1 VADGPRRPRFRILLT
16 HRVAGRADLPSAAGV
31 IGPRPAPAFL
41 AVSLALVAP
50 ASAGDDAIEGMA
62 GPYGERLRYD
72 AKGLTLTFPDPEVTL
87 NIGGRLHLDA
97 GAAGFSRPGLP
108 EAFPDN
114 IAVRRAW
121 IEPTLTIGRDW
132 VIAFQYDFSDP
143 MLPINDAFVAWKGL
157 PDTILTLGNM
167 KVPFSLEWL
176 QSNNDTLFTERSLA
190 NAFVPD
196 RRFGFAVGHH
206 GQAWTA
212 VAGVFGNAASNGVTG
227 DGVAAAGRATVAP
240 ILETDETLHLGLAGI
255 YRRRSRGDGD
265 FGFSTTAEAS
275 LFARPFVDTGDLPDV
290 ARVSRIGTEF
300 AYRKGPLLVQAEYI
314 AAAVERFPGPGGAPP
329 VLRFQGGYVEAG
341 LVLNG
346 EGRSY
351 ALTPQGGTTY
361 ATFKGVAV
369 PEGQRVSRGG
379 IGVFELA
386 ARYSAV
392 DLDARGFRG
401 GSERDVTVGLSWYP
415 EPNLRLI
422 ANYVHGRVRPGEA
435 QSDAYG
441 TAPFSVD
448 TVIGRLQ
455 IYW

>member
-1 VADGPRRPRFRILLT
+1 MRDSSVAFNPLASCACRRCGELLSGT
-16 HRVAGRADLPSAAGV
+16 V
-31 IGPRPAPAFL
+31 IGTRSAL
-41 AVSLALVAP
+41 AYLALSLACAAP
-50 ASAGDDAIEGMA
+50 ASAGDDAFEGMA

-72 AKGLTLTFPDPEVTL
+72 EKGLTLTFPEPDVKL
-87 NIGGRLHLDA
+87 NIGGRLHIDA

-114 IAVRRAW
+114 VAVRRSW

-143 MLPINDAFVAWKGL
+143 LQPINDAFVAWKGL

-176 QSNNDTLFTERSLA
+176 QSNNNTLFIERSLA

-196 RRFGFAVGHH
+196 RRFGFAMGHH

-212 VAGVFGNAASNGVTG
+212 VAGVFGNAASNGIAG
-227 DGVAAAGRATVAP
+227 DGVAAAARATWAP
-240 ILETDETLHLGLAGI
+240 IMDERETLHFGLAGI
-255 YRRRSRGDGD
+255 YRRRSRGDD
-265 FGFSTTAEAS
+265 EFGFSTKAEAS
-275 LFARPFVDTGDLPDV
+275 LFARSFVDTGDLPEV
-290 ARVSRIGTEF
+290 ARTSRIGAEI
-300 AYRKGPLLVQAEYI
+300 AYRKGPWLLQAEYI
-314 AAAVERFPGPGGAPP
+314 HAEIEQFAGPGGARP
-329 VLRFQGGYVEAG
+329 VLGFQGGYVEAG

-351 ALTPQGGTTY
+351 TLAPQGGTTY
-361 ATFKGVAV
+361 ATFKGVSV
-369 PEGQRVSRGG
+369 PDAQRVSRGG

-386 ARYSAV
+386 ARYSAI
-392 DLDARGFRG
+392 DLDTRGLRRG
-401 GSERDVTVGLSWYP
+401 AERDVTVGLSWYP

-422 ANYVHGRVRPGEA
+422 ANYIHGRVRPGDA
-435 QSDAYG
+435 QADALG
-441 TAPFSVD
+441 QAAFSVD
-448 TVIGRLQ
+448 TIVTRLQ

>member
-1 VADGPRRPRFRILLT
+1 ML
-16 HRVAGRADLPSAAGV
+16 SSEV
-31 IGPRPAPAFL
+31 IGLRPAQAFL
-41 AVSLALVAP
+41 AVSLAYAAP
-50 ASAGDDAIEGMA
+50 ASAEDNAFEGMA

-72 AKGLTLTFPDPEVTL
+72 EKGLTLTFPDPDVKL
-87 NIGGRLHLDA
+87 NIGGRLHIDA
-97 GAAGFSRPGLP
+97 GAAGFSRPGLS

-114 IAVRRAW
+114 VAVRRSW

-132 VIAFQYDFSDP
+132 VVAFQYDFSDP
-143 MLPINDAFVAWKGL
+143 VLPINDAFVAWKGL

-212 VAGVFGNAASNGVTG
+212 VAGVFGNAASNGITG
-227 DGVAAAGRATVAP
+227 DGVAAAARATWAP
-240 ILETDETLHLGLAGI
+240 ILEDHETLHLGLAGI

-265 FGFSTTAEAS
+265 FSFSTQAEAS
-275 LFARPFVDTGDLPDV
+275 LFARPFADTGDLPDV
-290 ARVSRIGTEF
+290 ARTSRIGAEF
-300 AYRKGPLLVQAEYI
+300 AYRKGPWLLQAEYI
-314 AAAVERFPGPGGAPP
+314 HAEIEQFAGPGGALP
-329 VLRFQGGYVEAG
+329 VLIFQGGYVEAG

-346 EGRSY
+346 EGRGY
-351 ALTPQGGTTY
+351 TLAPQGGTTY
-361 ATFKGVAV
+361 ATFKGVSV
-369 PEGQRVSRGG
+369 PDAQRVSRGG

-386 ARYSAV
+386 ARYSAI

-401 GSERDVTVGLSWYP
+401 GAERDVTVGLSWYP

-422 ANYVHGRVRPGEA
+422 ANYIHGRVRPGDA
-435 QSDAYG
+435 QTDVVG

-448 TVIGRLQ
+448 TVITRLQ